1 MTDPTSDSPAATLR
15 ALLAALVK
23 AALIA
28 DEARVAAWCREAEE
42 MNRRLSDQDLS
53 GLKLDG
59 IWTLAVREAEAPA
72 LRPDETQVS
81 LTMPQACP
89 LPLDALAGPGFD
101 VDDAV
106 DRVRKSASTG

>member
-1 MTDPTSDSPAATLR
+1 LAPALPRRGGTLR
-15 ALLAALVK
+15 QVK